1 MEEATQKLCKLNQIF
16 QDTLKASGI
25 DYRINGGCNRLP
37 GNTNISI
44 KGAEGE
50 MLLHRMDLKGICIS
64 TGSACDSVN
73 TRVSHV
79 IKAIHVPEEYAE
91 GTIRVT
97 FGAENTEEEAVTI
110 GNFSFVYDHTKNEKL
125 FGKFYEAEKNL
136 KVDYMDFAHK
146 IRMAF
151 EAFALDEEARKR
163 KQQEDYLDMDVSVI
177 KEQIIAEIKQPAS
190 VINYKNIIID
200 LCSGRELEF
209 AEMLLKYS
217 FIKSIAYEDTVRRK
231 LKTFIRYLYG
241 FGSESSHENISFE
254 GKYLPNKENCLRVVG
269 AFHDFLCVYYG
280 EEKKYDSTLAPI
292 RDYIAVPKQIV
303 GKMGLLLETGKSL
316 FVKERK
322 GKVAY
327 YIFSSDIDSISHY
340 QRRDIDIINKLW
352 EDNLE
357 DPSNVIRQT
366 ENIIGSNGDYKF
378 QVYSLPNRP
387 IRLSDRFVNSIDM
400 EQKMD
405 IIAGLCRGIE
415 SIHNYDIPLYHRNI
429 NPDAF
434 YIFNI
439 RGKYKPL
446 LAKFDCTKDSSDA
459 AFTVF
464 QNVERKVH
472 NQNTNQFFAP
482 EVLKANIGIGVD
494 WEKADIYSLAK
505 TILYILSGSVISDLD
520 CLDEIEGLDDDLKII
535 LMEMLDEK
543 PENRPKLKE
552 VLNSL

>member
-1 MEEATQKLCKLNQIF
+1 M
-16 QDTLKASGI
+16 
-25 DYRINGGCNRLP
+25 
-37 GNTNISI
+37 
-44 KGAEGE
+44 
-50 MLLHRMDLKGICIS
+50 CI
-64 TGSACDSVN
+64 
-73 TRVSHV
+73 
-79 IKAIHVPEEYAE
+79 
-91 GTIRVT
+91 
-97 FGAENTEEEAVTI
+97 
-110 GNFSFVYDHTKNEKL
+110 L
-125 FGKFYEAEKNL
+125 W
-136 KVDYMDFAHK
+136 
-146 IRMAF
+146 
-151 EAFALDEEARKR
+151 
-163 KQQEDYLDMDVSVI
+163 
-177 KEQIIAEIKQPAS
+177 
-190 VINYKNIIID
+190 
-200 LCSGRELEF
+200 
-209 AEMLLKYS
+209 
-217 FIKSIAYEDTVRRK
+217 RR
-231 LKTFIRYLYG
+231 
-241 FGSESSHENISFE
+241 
-254 GKYLPNKENCLRVVG
+254 
-269 AFHDFLCVYYG
+269 
-280 EEKKYDSTLAPI
+280 KKYDSTLAPI

-552 VLNSL
+552 VQLQCA

>member
-1 MEEATQKLCKLNQIF
+1 MVYLQIEEDKI
-16 QDTLKASGI
+16 
-25 DYRINGGCNRLP
+25 P
-37 GNTNISI
+37 
-44 KGAEGE
+44 
-50 MLLHRMDLKGICIS
+50 
-64 TGSACDSVN
+64 
-73 TRVSHV
+73 
-79 IKAIHVPEEYAE
+79 
-91 GTIRVT
+91 
-97 FGAENTEEEAVTI
+97 I
-110 GNFSFVYDHTKNEKL
+110 GNFSFVYEHTKNEKL
-125 FGKFYEAEKNL
+125 FRKFYEAEKNL

-151 EAFALDEEARKR
+151 EALALDEEARKR
-163 KQQEDYLDMDVSVI
+163 KQQEGYLDMDISAI

-217 FIKSIAYEDTVRRK
+217 FIKSIAYEDTMRRK

-552 VLNSL
+552 VINSL

>member
-1 MEEATQKLCKLNQIF
+1 M
-16 QDTLKASGI
+16 
-25 DYRINGGCNRLP
+25 
-37 GNTNISI
+37 
-44 KGAEGE
+44 
-50 MLLHRMDLKGICIS
+50 
-64 TGSACDSVN
+64 
-73 TRVSHV
+73 
-79 IKAIHVPEEYAE
+79 
-91 GTIRVT
+91 
-97 FGAENTEEEAVTI
+97 
-110 GNFSFVYDHTKNEKL
+110 
-125 FGKFYEAEKNL
+125 
-136 KVDYMDFAHK
+136 
-146 IRMAF
+146 
-151 EAFALDEEARKR
+151 
-163 KQQEDYLDMDVSVI
+163 
-177 KEQIIAEIKQPAS
+177 
-190 VINYKNIIID
+190 
-200 LCSGRELEF
+200 
-209 AEMLLKYS
+209 
-217 FIKSIAYEDTVRRK
+217 RRK

-352 EDNLE
+352 EDNLA

-520 CLDEIEGLDDDLKII
+520 CLDKIEDLDDDLKII

-552 VLNSL
+552 VINSL